1 MNSEETVTIRE
12 YSFTVLYEPAA
23 EDGYVVTCPALPT
36 VVTQGETLEEAR
48 AMAADA
54 IDLVL
59 QSLLDHGEPVP
70 ADQAAEPEARPI
82 RETLTVAIQ
91 GV

>member
-1 MNSEETVTIRE
+1 MKREETLTIHE
-12 YSFTVLYEPAA
+12 YAFTVFYEPA
-23 EDGYVVTCPALPT
+23 EEGGYVVTCPALPA

-48 AMAADA
+48 AMAAPS
-54 IDLVL
+54 IHSGL
-59 QSLLDHGEPVP
+59 QSLINHGEPVP
-70 ADQAAEPEARPI
+70 ADRVAEREPRPI

>member
-1 MNSEETVTIRE
+1 MKREETVTIQE

-23 EDGYVVTCPALPT
+23 EGGYVVTCPALPA
-36 VVTQGETLEEAR
+36 VVTQGDTLEEAR

-54 IDLVL
+54 IHLVL

-70 ADQAAEPEARPI
+70 ADEAVEPEARPI

>member
-1 MNSEETVTIRE
+1 MKREETVIIQE
-12 YSFTVLYEPAA
+12 YNFTVLYEPA
-23 EDGYVVTCPALPT
+23 EEGGYVVTCPALPA
-36 VVTQGETLEEAR
+36 VVTQGDTLEEAR

-54 IDLVL
+54 IHLVL

-70 ADQAAEPEARPI
+70 VDQAAEPKPRPI
-82 RETLTVAIQ
+82 RETLTIAVQ